1 MTTPVLVLA
10 RTSSCFDQ
18 LFLGIS
24 NFQSVGYYLRRKF
37 SRPRILLAFLIV
49 CGTLLRRD
57 VQWFGRI
64 LLTLLMLVLI
74 IKIKWTEN
82 LSTSWNQAPNLSEQF
97 HSVLCVSRLDRSWL
111 YIPNLSFLWLLKRQ
125 SPGPGLQIRRVSASE
140 QIFVLSYPFWNR
152 FINDILFFVQFRR
165 ASILKPTFSQNFLQQ
180 TGSKNVF
187 L

>member
-1 MTTPVLVLA
+1 MFRSAIFGHFGQFRP
-10 RTSSCFDQ
+10 
-18 LFLGIS
+18 IS
-24 NFQSVGYYLRRKF
+24 DFQSVGYYLGRKF

-49 CGTLLRRD
+49 WGRYSGVTLSGLEE
-57 VQWFGRI
+57 FNSH
-64 LLTLLMLVLI
+64 LLMLVQVLI

-82 LSTSWNQAPNLSEQF
+82 SSTSWNRAPNLSEQF
-97 HSVLCVSRLDRSWL
+97 HSVLCVCGLDRSWL